1 MQLHIREFHGCPNM
15 VAAELFTRNQSSFGL
30 NQDQHFLIPAI
41 SFLWNISLSLSLLLS
56 ISVSVFVSV
65 PVTGFVPLF
74 CLIYMFLSVNMS
86 LCPLCVCPSTNR
98 PYVCLTYYV
107 AAYPVSLRP
116 HANASVCESSRVYLS
131 LCLFSYLRVCVYVCA
146 LLSRGRCLCI
156 SVRVCL
162 CVVLYAS
169 VYLFVGVSVIISLCP
184 CVCMSLSICVPVFFL
199 SLSISLWLTACLLC
213 CGANYRLTSEL

>member
-1 MQLHIREFHGCPNM
+1 
-15 VAAELFTRNQSSFGL
+15 
-30 NQDQHFLIPAI
+30 
-41 SFLWNISLSLSLLLS
+41 
-56 ISVSVFVSV
+56 
-65 PVTGFVPLF
+65 
-74 CLIYMFLSVNMS
+74 MFLSVNMS

-98 PYVCLTYYV
+98 PYACLTYYV

-131 LCLFSYLRVCVYVCA
+131 LYLFSYLRVCVYVCA

-184 CVCMSLSICVPVFFL
+184 CVALFVSVCLCLCLSAFL
-199 SLSISLWLTACLLC
+199 SFFYLYLSLADCLPPLLWCQL
-213 CGANYRLTSEL
+213 